1 MANLRTQG
9 LQQAQNLAQQDLRNQ
24 IGLAQTNQGLSSNVI
39 SSLGNIGTGAMTY
52 DQSLLE
58 AERQRALLG
67 QEYPTSRI
75 ATAANIF
82 GSLASNVPGAPPA
95 PIMSSPGIAGLQGAA
110 GTFNL
115 LGGAPGQG
123 INSMAQFFR

>member
-1 MANLRTQG
+1 
-9 LQQAQNLAQQDLRNQ
+9 
-24 IGLAQTNQGLSSNVI
+24 
-39 SSLGNIGTGAMTY
+39 MTY

-75 ATAANIF
+75 QTATNIF

-123 INSMAQFFR
+123 VSSLAGLFR